1 MCSSDLHQEAVPE
14 KVLPAVGNESP
25 DAVHKAM
32 ERVAARD
39 VSRRLDQESLVFLR
53 AKAARLQTTLRERSA
68 SPSRK
73 QPVFTR
79 KEKEQTQREG
89 ATTAGMVQ
97 KDSRLQIRDSPG
109 ASGLERGPHSNES
122 EGTRL
127 EFRDSHGASGL
138 ERGLE
143 EKTDY
148 KGLGSVLSLPGGQE
162 SQDIGIRLIDSAEQ
176 YVRLLGFTFD
186 RADVTEALK
195 RAKSRNVDVAVG
207 VDKKWTLNGRT
218 REQLVRLK
226 ELEAHGVVTRVVSGR
241 VISEEYRAVG
251 RGAYEGIGILH
262 AKAVHTDAG
271 SLIGSANWTT
281 SSRSNVELGVEMLLH
296 DLAAAELKDRMT
308 VIIEGGDTVM
318 DAEVLAAQR
327 SHSESGVRRRAWT

>member
-1 MCSSDLHQEAVPE
+1 MCSSD
-14 KVLPAVGNESP
+14 
-25 DAVHKAM
+25 
-32 ERVAARD
+32 
-39 VSRRLDQESLVFLR
+39 LVFLR

-68 SPSRK
+68 SPPRK

-176 YVRLLGFTFD
+176 YVRLLGFTFEIG
-186 RADVTEALK
+186 RAHV
-195 RAKSRNVDVAVG
+195 
-207 VDKKWTLNGRT
+207 
-218 REQLVRLK
+218 
-226 ELEAHGVVTRVVSGR
+226 
-241 VISEEYRAVG
+241 
-251 RGAYEGIGILH
+251 
-262 AKAVHTDAG
+262 
-271 SLIGSANWTT
+271 
-281 SSRSNVELGVEMLLH
+281 
-296 DLAAAELKDRMT
+296 
-308 VIIEGGDTVM
+308 
-318 DAEVLAAQR
+318 
-327 SHSESGVRRRAWT
+327 